1 MSSFKL
7 GIIGAG
13 YIARKHLEVIK
24 KINGLQAVSIT
35 SRTYS
40 KAAKIAKDFN
50 IQNVFKNIN
59 TLIKKSNPDALLIL
73 VSSENIFKITKKI
86 IPYKIPFFV
95 EKPPGLNFLEIKKL
109 NFLAKKY
116 KVINM
121 VGFNRRFYSN
131 FMTGI
136 NIIKK
141 HGQLLGI
148 TIEGHEKYWIT
159 KNLINK
165 KNKDSWIYSNSSHVI
180 DLFRFFAGEIIN
192 SHSFVGRF
200 MRKNGDQ
207 FSSIIKFN
215 NGILGNFIANW
226 YSPSG
231 WSVCLHG
238 EKIMVQFKPLE
249 KGIWID
255 KKFVKHI
262 IKNNEKD
269 KKYKPGF
276 YNQMLAFQ
284 KMLKTKKINW
294 PVQDLNSSLKTFS
307 LIRSISNGK

>member
-1 MSSFKL
+1 MSSFKI

-24 KINGLQAVSIT
+24 KINGLKPISIT

-40 KAAKIAKDFN
+40 KAEKTAKDFN

-59 TLIKKSNPDALLIL
+59 SLIEKSNPDALLIL
-73 VSSENIFKITKKI
+73 VSSENIFKITKQI

-131 FMTGI
+131 FTTGI
-136 NIIKK
+136 KIIKK
-141 HGQLLGI
+141 HGKLLAI
-148 TIEGHEKYWIT
+148 TIEGHERYWIT

-180 DLFRFFAGEIIN
+180 DLFRKCN
-192 SHSFVGRF
+192 SC
-200 MRKNGDQ
+200 
-207 FSSIIKFN
+207 
-215 NGILGNFIANW
+215 
-226 YSPSG
+226 
-231 WSVCLHG
+231 SVH
-238 EKIMVQFKPLE
+238 
-249 KGIWID
+249 
-255 KKFVKHI
+255 
-262 IKNNEKD
+262 
-269 KKYKPGF
+269 
-276 YNQMLAFQ
+276 
-284 KMLKTKKINW
+284 T
-294 PVQDLNSSLKTFS
+294 
-307 LIRSISNGK
+307 